1 MTTIVETN
9 IEELKAQIE
18 AEVREKIKEEE
29 KEKKKARAKKK
40 TKEPKIIPTWDEVW
54 NEAIWERTYDH
65 LEKDENYNSYLDQ
78 LEKTNQL
85 YVDFETHTPLAVRPL
100 EIMETIAQ
108 EKNWKN
114 WKTILNNIKI
124 EVTGYDLKNQNKDNK
139 GYPLDSFKG
148 KIRLVQLG
156 DKKDTF
162 IFDRYKCT
170 KEQWERI
177 GKLFKDRFCIGHNII
192 FECRY
197 ICSEWGVNYLPFHVY
212 DTMSIEKLIMCS
224 KLSFLGATR
233 FDLGSVAERRAG
245 IYIAKGYGGSD
256 WGNPD
261 LSPEQMKYAA
271 EDIDILRPI
280 VKAQLPELKN
290 MGNNFVQIER
300 DVEHD
305 LDFLSPLRKLHVV
318 AAIECD
324 VIPCFARMMHIGIPV
339 NMEFLKKEVEERK
352 AKIEE
357 YNKKWGFNLASPKQ
371 TLPVL
376 VNDYHLNVQATNADE
391 LAPYYGNNELVTDML
406 DSNSIGTICG
416 LLEGLIEAANKY
428 GDNRVH
434 SRFTVYQA
442 YSGRTASKYPNVQ
455 QIPRE
460 IKPKWMMPEKDNTIV
475 NLDLP
480 AIEMR
485 IMAKFCKERKMID
498 AFKHGK
504 DLHKITAAAVN
515 KIPIEEV
522 TKDQRKA
529 SKAINFGF
537 LYGCSSRR
545 FQQTTM
551 TKYQIDYSLEE
562 CEKIRDAFFKQ
573 YPDLDR
579 HVRRMFKLFPY
590 GRKDVRYVVKD
601 FFGRRMMADS
611 SGNSLN
617 YSIQASCATAIKLSI
632 IYLYNKIRT
641 YKEGKYSNGQIEPIS
656 FVHDEIFVEN
666 KVNCMKFATRLLK
679 KSMEIGIN
687 YIFMPETFPVQV
699 EPEPSDFKGEYWKEK
714 YTEEELQEFI
724 NDLNS
729 VVYTI
734 QGKVDPIKP
743 E

>member
-1 MTTIVETN
+1 MTTIEETN
-9 IEELKAQIE
+9 IEELRAQIE
-18 AEVREKIKEEE
+18 AEVREKIKAEE
-29 KEKKKARAKKK
+29 KEKKAKKR
-40 TKEPKIIPTWDEVW
+40 TKKIKIPKVVPTWDEVW
-54 NEAIWERTYDH
+54 KEAIWERTYDH

-256 WGNPD
+256 WGNPE
-261 LSPEQMKYAA
+261 LSEEQYKYAA

-324 VIPCFARMMHIGIPV
+324 VIPCFARMMHVGIPV
-339 NMEFLKKEVEERK
+339 NIEFLKKEVEERK

-357 YNKKWGFNLASPKQ
+357 YNNKWGFNLASPKQ

-434 SRFTVYQA
+434 SKFTVYQA
-442 YSGRTASKYPNVQ
+442 YSGRTASRYPNVQ

-460 IKPKWMMPEKDNTIV
+460 IKPKWMMPEKGNTIV

-522 TKDQRKA
+522 TKDQRK
-529 SKAINFGF
+529 KAKSVNFGF
-537 LYGCSSRR
+537 LYAASAKR
-545 FQQTTM
+545 FKQTAM
-551 TKYQIDYSLEE
+551 TKYQLDYSLEE
-562 CEKIRDAFFKQ
+562 CEQIRTSFFKQ

-590 GRKDVRYVVKD
+590 GRKDARYVVKD

-611 SGNSLN
+611 SGNALN
-617 YSIQASCATAIKLSI
+617 YSIQASCASAVKLSM
-632 IYLYNKIRT
+632 IYFISKLRT
-641 YKEGKYSNGQIEPIS
+641 YKDGKYNRGQVELVS
-656 FVHDEIFVEN
+656 MVHDELFCETDI
-666 KVNCMKFATRLLK
+666 NCMKFATRLVK
-679 KSMEIGIN
+679 KSMETGIN
-687 YIFMPETFPVQV
+687 YIFIPETFPVQV
-699 EPEPSDFKGEYWKEK
+699 EPELGDFKGEYWKEK

-729 VVYTI
+729 IVYTI
-734 QGKVDPIKP
+734 HGKVDPIKP